1 MGANVT
7 RIEKNL
13 NDEQV
18 SIRREYDFMA
28 TLPQTLNIPSKLPTS
43 IGSHRSAIQ
52 LTDSIVAILR
62 NENKIAVWDVK
73 RNRLLSEI
81 NTGGLDVVYIW
92 KYDNNHVGF
101 LSGVFYTLNWKTREV
116 KSIRNDSGSEL
127 PLGTFLIEQSQ
138 PTIQIKC
145 TITGEVLKTPI
156 RKDII
161 PCNCVITAN
170 AIVFSGWSKVFV
182 WNTTTKKQTVLS
194 TDWMDVLCPTLI
206 TKYQV
211 VFHSKRYTTLY
222 IVDTSTMQIKRI
234 YSGENK
240 HIEMVTAMGGSHI
253 AVLCNDFGTQRYDVV
268 LFDIEKDVS
277 MKVCVTEYPI
287 TNIIRISTGMAII
300 YASGFVDYYSFN
312 IFREIT
318 RGISFSDLTITCY

>member
-1 MGANVT
+1 M
-7 RIEKNL
+7 L
-13 NDEQV
+13 Q
-18 SIRREYDFMA
+18 
-28 TLPQTLNIPSKLPTS
+28 
-43 IGSHRSAIQ
+43 
-52 LTDSIVAILR
+52 

-73 RNRLLSEI
+73 QNRLLSEI
-81 NTGGLDVVYIW
+81 NTGSLDVVYIW
-92 KYDNNHVGF
+92 KYDNDHVGL

-145 TITGEVLKTPI
+145 TITGEVLKTPV

-161 PCNCVITAN
+161 PCNCVFTAN
-170 AIVFSGWSKVFV
+170 AIVFSGWSKVFI
-182 WNTTTKKQTVLS
+182 WSTTTKKQTVLS

-211 VFHSKRYTTLY
+211 VLHSKRYTTLY
-222 IVDTSTMQIKRI
+222 MVDTSTMEIKRI

-240 HIEMVTAMGGSHI
+240 PIEMVTAMGGSQI
-253 AVLCNDFGTQRYDVV
+253 AILCNDFSTQKYDVV
-268 LFDIEKDVS
+268 LFDIERDNSTKI
-277 MKVCVTEYPI
+277 CTTELPI

-312 IFREIT
+312 AFREVT
-318 RGISFSDLTITCY
+318 REISFSDVTIIHY